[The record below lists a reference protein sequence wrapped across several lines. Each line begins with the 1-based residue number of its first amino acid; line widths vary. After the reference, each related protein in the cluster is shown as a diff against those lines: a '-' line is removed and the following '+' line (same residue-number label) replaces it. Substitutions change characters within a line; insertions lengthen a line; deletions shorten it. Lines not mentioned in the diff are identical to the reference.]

1 MLNLCVYILV
11 SKKKNTC
18 IKVYWNIFDK
28 KSKSFLIKWI
38 NIFSRSEKNYIID
51 FLLGS
56 FL

>member
-11 SKKKNTC
+11 KKKNTC
-18 IKVYWNIFDK
+18 IKVYCNIFDK
-28 KSKSFLIKWI
+28 KCKSFLIKWI